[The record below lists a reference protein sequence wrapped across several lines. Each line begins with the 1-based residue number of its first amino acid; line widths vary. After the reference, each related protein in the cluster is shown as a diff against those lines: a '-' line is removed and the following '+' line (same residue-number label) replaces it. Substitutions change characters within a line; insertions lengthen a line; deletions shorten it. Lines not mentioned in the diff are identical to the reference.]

1 MPGLFVGLQRSKI
14 NFSMRNLFHA
24 SLALF
29 FYQFGPLKKEGLQFW
44 MEKKKLKM
52 FARLNF
58 PQEQTFQFSL
68 I

>member
-1 MPGLFVGLQRSKI
+1 
-14 NFSMRNLFHA
+14 MRNLFHA
-24 SLALF
+24 SLVLF
-29 FYQFGPLKKEGLQFW
+29 FYQFGPLKKRGIAILDGK
-44 MEKKKLKM
+44 KKKLNM